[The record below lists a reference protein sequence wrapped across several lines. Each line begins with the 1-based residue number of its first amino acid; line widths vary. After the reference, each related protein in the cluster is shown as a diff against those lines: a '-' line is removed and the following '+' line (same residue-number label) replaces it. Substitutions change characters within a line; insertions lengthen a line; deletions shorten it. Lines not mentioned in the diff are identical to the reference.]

1 MYVMYYFL
9 FILLLAALIFC
20 LFFHFKKKKII
31 AKIKCMDKCR
41 KCSLLEELV
50 NPFGYCYH
58 CSYGFFSS
66 AIDAWQRKTGYT
78 YLYDYMAP
86 RFQMVFD
93 SLPIYFDYDGKT
105 WLIEFWKGQYGINT
119 GAEIG
124 IYHTDH
130 IISAKD
136 YKTTL
141 FAAASDDEMLPC
153 SLLLYN
159 QEGDYVRVSKRH
171 WWLTAFLTGFFSTPS
186 ELCLDSRLTFPDSEM
201 LSAFIGGLY
210 QAGYTAKDF
219 EVFGLSLSFTFCEP
233 ENEER
238 NLLTRFWCHFSQWK
252 NKLFCRLYL
261 WITRPFTLTE
271 DRILYLYYYLPFAFR
286 KTMRLHRFNKRCHR
300 QKRCMRKHV

>member
-1 MYVMYYFL
+1 MYYFL

-186 ELCLDSRLTFPDSEM
+186 ELCLDSRLTFPDSV
-201 LSAFIGGLY
+201 L
-210 QAGYTAKDF
+210 
-219 EVFGLSLSFTFCEP
+219 C
-233 ENEER
+233 
-238 NLLTRFWCHFSQWK
+238 
-252 NKLFCRLYL
+252 
-261 WITRPFTLTE
+261 
-271 DRILYLYYYLPFAFR
+271 
-286 KTMRLHRFNKRCHR
+286 
-300 QKRCMRKHV
+300 